1 MTFNNPE
8 FKPSIIREGRKVK
21 ETAREEGINIS
32 GGMPEVF
39 SQEVVPAL
47 QSRVNEAVATHRGW
61 LEAEWEKQSALLGL
75 KEPVPFDE
83 ALPYFQKTLE
93 KRVKLYGR
101 TMGKPAEALADDVGL
116 VDTLCEQAAF
126 DFIMSLRMS
135 AQEGE
140 TYKNALKI
148 ASLSHWLN
156 PMDIK
161 RLGTKYEDVDQSV
174 IKTAALSYPMNPDA
188 FIDRYLGEVERLG
201 TKYED
206 VDQSVIKTAA
216 LHNPKNPDAFIG
228 QYLGEVERLG
238 TKYEG
243 KVDQSVISRAAL
255 SYPKNPDAFIDW
267 FYDAEQYLLSAAPQ
281 APGRSIVHQVL
292 FLNAFKTK
300 AELSEL
306 VQELK

>member
-161 RLGTKYEDVDQSV
+161 RLGTKYEDV
-174 IKTAALSYPMNPDA
+174 
-188 FIDRYLGEVERLG
+188 G
-201 TKYED
+201 
-206 VDQSVIKTAA
+206 QSVIKTAA
-216 LHNPKNPDAFIG
+216 LHNPKNPDAFIDR
-228 QYLGEVERLG
+228 YLGEVERLG